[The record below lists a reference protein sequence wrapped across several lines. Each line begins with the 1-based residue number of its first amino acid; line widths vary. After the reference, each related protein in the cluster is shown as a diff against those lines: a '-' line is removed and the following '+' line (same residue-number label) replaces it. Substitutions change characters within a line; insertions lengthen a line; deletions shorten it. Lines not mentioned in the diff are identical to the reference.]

1 MKLVRIL
8 TKTEI
13 LLNSDMLGAVIAYY
27 LFLLGV
33 LIVSFVNIY
42 TINKKVFLN
51 SSINYFL

>member
-13 LLNSDMLGAVIAYY
+13 LLNSDMLGTVIAYY